1 MLKSFEK
8 LFSPIQYGNI
18 TLKNRMVMA
27 PMAVH
32 MSTQPSGFGF
42 VNDREIAMFE
52 RRAQGGVGL
61 IIVGSLLIKT
71 DGDFGYQIYID
82 NDNKIPG
89 LKKLVDA
96 VHRHGTKIAAQI
108 HHAGRA
114 TNPKITGYPTVS
126 ASALPA
132 TPEYPVPRELTTCEV
147 KDYVEYYA
155 QAARRAKEAGFDAVE
170 FHGAHG
176 YLIAQFMSPLTN
188 FRTDQYG
195 GSFLGRM
202 RFITEIFK
210 RTRELVGEDYTLSIR
225 MSGDEI
231 IPGGIDMH
239 LAREIAQYLEKLGA
253 AAINVSVHTYPYY
266 RIVPPMYYQPGVN
279 VYLAENIKEVVKIPV
294 MTVGRINTPE
304 LAEEILSAGKAD
316 LVCLGRV
323 LLADPDFPR
332 KAEEGRAEEIIPC
345 IACNK
350 GCHNRKAEDRAVKC
364 TMNPETGRE
373 TSFKINPAE
382 KTKKVMIVGGGP
394 AGMEAARVATLRGH
408 EVELY
413 EKNETL
419 GGRLV
424 LASVPPYKAGYMEG
438 VEYLKRTIK
447 KLDIKVHTGVNVD
460 KAFIMQ
466 KKPDVVII
474 ATGAQPLIPG
484 IPGMDKAKV
493 MTSDDLL
500 AGKCSAGKRVVV
512 IGGGSVGAETA
523 HYLMDTTQRE
533 VFLIEM
539 LSDIALDMSTEVR
552 VIFMKD
558 IKNYTKLHILTDT
571 KVIGLEKDAVVVE
584 KNKEA
589 QRLEGIETVILAVG
603 AASNQQLGNEVNSL
617 IDEVYT
623 IGDARTPDDATEA
636 IYEGSKAA
644 REI

>member
-1 MLKSFEK
+1 MNSFNK
-8 LFSPIQYGNI
+8 LLSPIQYGSV

-32 MSTQPSGFGF
+32 MSAQPSGFGF

-82 NDNKIPG
+82 HDNKIPG

-126 ASALPA
+126 ASVLPA
-132 TPEYPVPRELTTCEV
+132 TPEYPVPRALT
-147 KDYVEYYA
+147 VEYYA
-155 QAARRAKEAGFDAVE
+155 QAVRRAKEAGFDAVE

-188 FRTDQYG
+188 FRTDEYG

-202 RFITEIFK
+202 RFIKEIFA
-210 RTRELVGEDYTLSIR
+210 RSRELAGEDFTMSVRI
-225 MSGDEI
+225 SGDEI

-253 AAINVSVHTYPYY
+253 AVINVSVHTYPYY

-279 VYLAENIKEVVKIPV
+279 VYLAENVKQVVKVPV
-294 MTVGRINTPE
+294 MTAGRINTPE

-316 LVCLGRV
+316 LICLGRV

-332 KAEEGRAEEIIPC
+332 KAEEGRSEEIIPC

-350 GCHNRKAEDRAVKC
+350 GCHNRTAEDRAVKC

-373 TSFKINPAE
+373 TSFQIIP
-382 KTKKVMIVGGGP
+382 TKKIKKVIIVGGGP
-394 AGMEAARVATLRGH
+394 AGMEAARVAKLRGH
-408 EVELY
+408 DVEIY
-413 EKNETL
+413 EQNKTL
-419 GGRLV
+419 GGRLL
-424 LASVPPYKAGYMEG
+424 LASVPPYKSGYMEG
-438 VEYLKRTIK
+438 VEYLKKAVKR
-447 KLDIKVHTGVNVD
+447 LNIKVHTGLRAT
-460 KAFIMQ
+460 KELIQ
-466 KKPDVVII
+466 EKKPDVVII
-474 ATGAQPLIPG
+474 ATGAEPIIPD
-484 IPGMDKAKV
+484 IPGMGQAEV
-493 MTSDDLL
+493 ITSDDLL
-500 AGKCSAGKRVVV
+500 SGRQSAGERVVV

-523 HYLMDTTQRE
+523 HYLMDTAQRE
-533 VFLIEM
+533 IFLVEM
-539 LSDIALDMSTEVR
+539 LHDIATDMSTEVR

-558 IKNYTKLHILTDT
+558 IKNYTKLHILTHT
-571 KVIGLEKDAVVVE
+571 KVIGLEK
-584 KNKEA
+584 N
-589 QRLEGIETVILAVG
+589 TVIIEQEKQLKRLMEIDTVVLAVG
-603 AASNQQLGNEVNSL
+603 ARSNDKLLKELESL
-617 IDEVYT
+617 VLEIYA
-623 IGDARTPDDATEA
+623 IGDAQHPNEVTQA
-636 IYEGSKAA
+636 IYEGSKIA

>member
-1 MLKSFEK
+1 MSNLYKQ
-8 LFSPIQYGNI
+8 LLSPIRYGNV

-32 MSTQPSGFGF
+32 MSAKPSGFGF

-61 IIVGSLLIKT
+61 ITVGSLLIKT

-96 VHRHGTKIAAQI
+96 VHQHGTKIAAQI

-126 ASALPA
+126 ASVLPE

-147 KDYVEYYA
+147 EDYIEYYA
-155 QAARRAKEAGFDAVE
+155 QAARRAKEAGFDSVE

-188 FRTDQYG
+188 FRTDRFG

-210 RTRELVGEDYTLSIR
+210 RTRELVGEDYTLTIR
-225 MSGDEI
+225 ISGDEI

-239 LAREIAQYLEKLGA
+239 LSREIAKYLEKIGA
-253 AAINVSVHTYPYY
+253 AAISVSVHTYPYY

-279 VYLAENIKEVVKIPV
+279 VYLAENIKEVVNIPV

-304 LAEEILSAGKAD
+304 LAEEILSRGKAD
-316 LVCLGRV
+316 MICLGRV
-323 LLADPDFPR
+323 LLADPDFPK
-332 KAEEGRAEEIIPC
+332 KAQEGRAEEIIPC

-350 GCHNRKAEDRAVKC
+350 GCHNRKAEDRSVKC
-364 TMNPETGRE
+364 TMNTETGRE
-373 TSFKINPAE
+373 TTFKIIPA
-382 KTKKVMIVGGGP
+382 KKKKKVIIVGGGP
-394 AGMEAARVATLRGH
+394 SGMEAARIATLRGH
-408 EVELY
+408 DVELY
-413 EKNETL
+413 EKNDIL
-419 GGRLV
+419 GGRLI
-424 LASVPPYKAGYMEG
+424 LASIPPYKTGYLEG
-438 VEYLKRTIK
+438 VEFLKKELARLK
-447 KLDIKVHTGVNVD
+447 VKVHLGVEVNREM
-460 KAFIMQ
+460 IMQ
-466 KKPDVVII
+466 KKPDAVIV
-474 ATGAQPLIPG
+474 ATGAKPIIPK
-484 IPGMDKAKV
+484 IPGMEHAEIIN
-493 MTSDDLL
+493 SDDLL
-500 AGKCSAGKRVVV
+500 AGKGKAGNRVVV

-523 HYLMDTTQRE
+523 HYLMETSQRE

-539 LSDIALDMSTEVR
+539 LPDIALDMSTEVR

-558 IKNYTKLHILTDT
+558 IKNYTKLHILTST
-571 KVIGLEKDAVVVE
+571 KVIALE
-584 KNKEA
+584 KNKVIIE
-589 QRLEGIETVILAVG
+589 QEKEQKKLEGIDTVVLAVG
-603 AASNQQLGNEVNSL
+603 ARSNAQLKKDLESL
-617 IDEVYT
+617 NCEVYV
-623 IGDARTPDDATEA
+623 IGDAQQPDDATEA
-636 IYEGSKAA
+636 IYEGSKIA